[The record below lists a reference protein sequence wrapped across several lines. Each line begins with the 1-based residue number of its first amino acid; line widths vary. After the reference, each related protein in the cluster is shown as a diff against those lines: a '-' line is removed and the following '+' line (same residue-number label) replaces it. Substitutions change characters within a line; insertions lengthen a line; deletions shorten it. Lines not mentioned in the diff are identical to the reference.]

1 VDDAQIL
8 QEIERLV
15 REERA
20 LREREAKGEMADEAH
35 ARLASLE
42 IGLDRAWDLLR
53 QRRALRE
60 FGENPE
66 RAHARDAT
74 TLEHYEQ

>member
-1 VDDAQIL
+1 MDDAQIL
-8 QEIERLV
+8 QQIEKLV
-15 REERA
+15 EEERN
-20 LREREAKGEMADEAH
+20 LRDRAANGEMAGEAH
-35 ARLASLE
+35 ARLAALE

-74 TLEHYEQ
+74 TVEHYEQ

>member
-1 VDDAQIL
+1 MDDAQIL
-8 QEIERLV
+8 QQIETLV
-15 REERA
+15 EEERK
-20 LREREAKGEMADEAH
+20 LRERAAKGEMADEAH

-74 TLEHYEQ
+74 TVEHYEQ

>member
-1 VDDAQIL
+1 MDDAQIL
-8 QEIERLV
+8 QQIEKLV
-15 REERA
+15 EEERN
-20 LREREAKGEMADEAH
+20 LRERAAQSEMADEAH

-66 RAHARDAT
+66 SAHARDAT
-74 TLEHYEQ
+74 TVEHYEQ